1 MADILWLVVVAGG
14 PLLLAVVILF
24 AMTRQRRLTRREHDR
39 QASKIDQLYEL
50 SEPLPSV
57 SRA

>member
-39 QASKIDQLYEL
+39 QASKIDQLYDGN
-50 SEPLPSV
+50 
-57 SRA
+57 

>member
-50 SEPLPSV
+50 SGPLPSV
-57 SRA
+57 CRA